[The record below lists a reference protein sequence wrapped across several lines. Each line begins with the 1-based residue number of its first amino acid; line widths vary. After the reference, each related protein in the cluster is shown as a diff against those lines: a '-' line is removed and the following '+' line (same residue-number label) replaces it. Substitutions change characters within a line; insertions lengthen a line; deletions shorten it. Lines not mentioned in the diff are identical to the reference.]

1 LRRYEEVIRFC
12 GETMH
17 LAERNSVSMCLD
29 EHPENINLDS
39 YSSSVKSWRYYLI
52 TKSYFFMGKLEE
64 AHQFLKKHEDATLV
78 EYKCGEQSQQSVS
91 SLSKTISELLHL
103 KVAGNE
109 AFQAGKY
116 SEAVEH
122 YTAALLSNTES
133 LHFSAICF
141 GNRAAAYQAMGHILD
156 AIADCSLAIA
166 LDTSYCKVISR
177 RASLYELIRDYS
189 QAENDL
195 RRLISLLEEQ
205 LQENMSTPSEKL
217 DNVRNN
223 LHRANLRLSALERDA
238 RKRNSLDI
246 YLILGIEPSC
256 SAANIK
262 KAYRKAALRHHPD
275 KVLYSLHLGI
285 FLNSS
290 VR

>member
-1 LRRYEEVIRFC
+1 
-12 GETMH
+12 
-17 LAERNSVSMCLD
+17 
-29 EHPENINLDS
+29 
-39 YSSSVKSWRYYLI
+39 
-52 TKSYFFMGKLEE
+52 
-64 AHQFLKKHEDATLV
+64 
-78 EYKCGEQSQQSVS
+78 
-91 SLSKTISELLHL
+91 
-103 KVAGNE
+103 
-109 AFQAGKY
+109 
-116 SEAVEH
+116 
-122 YTAALLSNTES
+122 
-133 LHFSAICF
+133 
-141 GNRAAAYQAMGHILD
+141 MGHILD

-275 KVLYSLHLGI
+275 KAGN
-285 FLNSS
+285 FL
-290 VR
+290 VRSENINDTLWTEIVNVIRRDADYLFKIIGKAYAILSDPTMKSKQ